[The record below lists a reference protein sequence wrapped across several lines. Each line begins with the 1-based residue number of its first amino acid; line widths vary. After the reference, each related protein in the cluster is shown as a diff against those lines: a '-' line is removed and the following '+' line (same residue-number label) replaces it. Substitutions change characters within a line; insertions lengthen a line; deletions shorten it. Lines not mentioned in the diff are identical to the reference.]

1 MTEEILILIVP
12 AAVAFLIGL
21 AKGGFGGMLGAL
33 AVPLMTLVM
42 PARVA
47 IGLVLP
53 ILMFA
58 DIFAVAFHWRKW
70 NIKLVLLLIPGAILG
85 VTIGTIFI
93 TNAPS
98 DLLRRIL
105 GIIVLMFSIYKML
118 ESRIIG
124 TLNYEGKNWHGLA
137 FGTVTGFSSSL
148 AHTGGPPVSIY
159 LLLQDIKP
167 RMFIATSALFFMILN
182 WIKVPYY
189 WYANLFDFDI
199 LASFAWLIPIVPVG
213 VLAGRWFSVRISKEV
228 FEKIIVVLLSVAG
241 LMLIFT

>member
-1 MTEEILILIVP
+1 MNEDLLILIIP

-42 PARVA
+42 PARIA

-70 NIKLVLLLIPGAILG
+70 NIKLVFLLIPGAILG
-85 VTIGTIFI
+85 VTVGTIFI
-93 TNAPS
+93 TNAPTE
-98 DLLRRIL
+98 LLRKIL
-105 GIIVLMFSIYKML
+105 GLTILIFSIYKLL
-118 ESRIIG
+118 ESRILG
-124 TLNYEGKNWHGLA
+124 SLNYKAHYWHGLA

-167 RMFIATSALFFMILN
+167 RMFISTSAL
-182 WIKVPYY
+182 
-189 WYANLFDFDI
+189 NLAF
-199 LASFAWLIPIVPVG
+199 
-213 VLAGRWFSVRISKEV
+213 VR
-228 FEKIIVVLLSVAG
+228 LR
-241 LMLIFT
+241 

>member
-1 MTEEILILIVP
+1 MFNDSLILVIP

-33 AVPLMTLVM
+33 AVPLMALVM
-42 PARVA
+42 PAREA
-47 IGLVLP
+47 IGVVLP

-58 DIFAVAFHWRKW
+58 DVFAVASHWRKW
-70 NIKLVLLLIPGAILG
+70 NIKLVFLLIPGAILG

-98 DLLRRIL
+98 DILRKFL
-105 GIIVLMFSIYKML
+105 GVIVLLFSIYKLL
-118 ESRIIG
+118 ESRILKSIQ
-124 TLNYEGKNWHGLA
+124 YAGKNWHGIV
-137 FGTVTGFSSSL
+137 FGTITGFSSSL

-182 WIKVPYY
+182 WIKVPFYL
-189 WYANLFDFDI
+189 YANMFNFEI
-199 LASFAWLIPIVPVG
+199 LLGYTWLIPIVPLG
-213 VLAGRWFSVRISKEV
+213 VLVGRWFSVRVSKKV
-228 FEKIIVVLLSVAG
+228 FEKIIVILLCIAG
-241 LMLIFT
+241 LMLLFT

>member
-1 MTEEILILIVP
+1 MFNDSLILVIP

-33 AVPLMTLVM
+33 AVPLMALVM
-42 PARVA
+42 PAREA
-47 IGLVLP
+47 IGVVLP

-58 DIFAVAFHWRKW
+58 DVFAVASHWRKW
-70 NIKLVLLLIPGAILG
+70 NIKLVFLLIPGAILG

-98 DLLRRIL
+98 DILRKFL
-105 GIIVLMFSIYKML
+105 GVIVLLFSIYKLL
-118 ESRIIG
+118 ESRILKSIQ
-124 TLNYEGKNWHGLA
+124 YAGKNWHGIV
-137 FGTVTGFSSSL
+137 FGTITGFSSSL

-182 WIKVPYY
+182 WIKVPFYL
-189 WYANLFDFDI
+189 YANMFNFEI
-199 LASFAWLIPIVPVG
+199 LLSYTWLIPIVPLG
-213 VLAGRWFSVRISKEV
+213 VLVGRWFSVRVSKKV
-228 FEKIIVVLLSVAG
+228 FEKIIVILLCVAG
-241 LMLIFT
+241 LMLLFT

>member
-1 MTEEILILIVP
+1 MSDELLLMVIP

-33 AVPLMTLVM
+33 AVPIMTLVM
-42 PARVA
+42 PARQA

-58 DIFAVAFHWRKW
+58 DVFAVAFHWRKW
-70 NIKLVLLLIPGAILG
+70 DIKLVLLLIPGAILG
-85 VTIGTIFI
+85 VTVGTIFL
-93 TNAPS
+93 TNAPG
-98 DLLRRIL
+98 DLLRKIL
-105 GIIVLMFSIYKML
+105 GVIVLIFSIYKLL
-118 ESRIIG
+118 ESRILGSI
-124 TLNYEGKNWHGLA
+124 NYKVKNWHGIA

-189 WYANLFDFDI
+189 FYADMFNFEK
-199 LASFAWLIPIVPVG
+199 LADFAWMLLIVPAG
-213 VLAGRWFSVRISKEV
+213 VLMGRWFSVRVSKKV
-228 FEKIIVVLLSVAG
+228 FERIIVIFLGIAG